1 MTVFP
6 HPKAPKIHVKIVIS
20 MLCHIYYFDFYCGN
34 PEASN
39 SKKSFTWNGSG
50 STLYGWKQSIE
61 YSLSGKQRM
70 IRWQFLGTWSRLTYG
85 PYLYEQQ
92 NRQNYTVELLQFV
105 NDNTYK
111 LMIIWKYVTC
121 ISVYSVFSPSNS
133 VSRILSLMVQL
144 PAGARYVTV
153 PLAFGGSK
161 TLNDDNVTMN
171 NFEPS
176 KNYI

>member
-1 MTVFP
+1 
-6 HPKAPKIHVKIVIS
+6 
-20 MLCHIYYFDFYCGN
+20 
-34 PEASN
+34 
-39 SKKSFTWNGSG
+39 
-50 STLYGWKQSIE
+50 
-61 YSLSGKQRM
+61 M
-70 IRWQFLGTWSRLTYG
+70 ICWQFLGAGSRLTYG

-92 NRQNYTVELLQFV
+92 NRQNYTVELFQFF
-105 NDNTYK
+105 DNAYK

-161 TLNDDNVTMN
+161 TLNDSNVTIKY
-171 NFEPS
+171 FGPS
-176 KNYI
+176 KIKYQLSHQCRAVCKYLTLCFIIRFSCTVPQISPPVICVPTLRACIGAKSHSVTVFKAVVLIPCRE

>member
-1 MTVFP
+1 
-6 HPKAPKIHVKIVIS
+6 
-20 MLCHIYYFDFYCGN
+20 
-34 PEASN
+34 
-39 SKKSFTWNGSG
+39 
-50 STLYGWKQSIE
+50 
-61 YSLSGKQRM
+61 M
-70 IRWQFLGTWSRLTYG
+70 ICWQFLGAGSRLTYG

-144 PAGARYVTV
+144 PGGARYVTV

-161 TLNDDNVTMN
+161 TLNDSNVTIKY
-171 NFEPS
+171 FGPS
-176 KNYI
+176 KNHILIPKIIFDFQCRAVCKYLTLCFIIRFSCTVPQISPPVICVPTLRACIGAKSHSVTVFKAVVLIPCRE